1 MINEIAINS
10 PIVSVDWLYKN
21 RNAKNLVILDATI
34 PKVNINPVDS
44 DELSKD
50 QIKNARFIDIKNK
63 FSDLSFG
70 LPNTMMSSD
79 DFTRATRELGIN
91 KDSAIVAYDE
101 YGIYSSSR
109 AWWMF
114 KAMGHDNIA
123 VLNGGFPEWQKAGYE
138 IENKNLFS
146 GDHGN
151 FEAFYNPTYFKNTSD
166 ILTII
171 KNKKALVLD
180 ARAEDRFKGL
190 VEEPRKGLR
199 SGHIPSSVSFPYSK
213 LIRDNKIVS
222 KENISRVFKE
232 IVKNDKTLIF
242 SCGSGVTACTL
253 ALGAEIIGLKN
264 LSVYDGSW
272 TEWGSNLDLP
282 VE

>member
-1 MINEIAINS
+1 MNRITINS

-21 RNAKNLVILDATI
+21 RKAKSLVILDATI
-34 PKVNINPVDS
+34 PKVNLNPIDS

-63 FSDLSFG
+63 FSDLSSG

-79 DFTRATRELGIN
+79 EFTKAARELGVD
-91 KDSAIVAYDE
+91 KDSVIVAYDE

-123 VLNGGFPEWQKAGYE
+123 VLDGGFPEWQKAGYT
-138 IENKNLFS
+138 IENKRIFS
-146 GDHGN
+146 GAKGN
-151 FEAFYNPTYFKNTSD
+151 FEAFYNPIYFKKTSD
-166 ILTII
+166 IIGVI
-171 KNKKALVLD
+171 KNKKAMVLD
-180 ARAEDRFKGL
+180 ARAEDRFNGSVK
-190 VEEPRKGLR
+190 EPREGLR
-199 SGHIPSSVSFPYSK
+199 SGHIPSSLSLSYSN
-213 LIRDNKIVS
+213 LMLDNKMLS
-222 KENISRVFKE
+222 KKELTKIFKE
-232 IVKNDKTLIF
+232 ITDYDKPLIF

-253 ALGAEIIGLKN
+253 ALGAEIIGLKK

-282 VE
+282 IE